1 MSLVALDQCLA
12 SSHQI
17 DGKRVD
23 PTKAADGKEE
33 NEEVLRAK
41 VYDPEAPDLKKL
53 RVSSLNPGTS
63 EEIVD
68 PDSDAIT
75 RGAAALV
82 TSPTSKVMRRVLE
95 EINNKIEPL
104 EKKKKLEIDLLLT
117 DSEAEEEK
125 ENSGV

>member
-1 MSLVALDQCLA
+1 MSLAALDQCLA

-17 DGKRVD
+17 DGKRVN

-41 VYDPEAPDLKKL
+41 VYDPKALDLKKL
-53 RVSSLNPGTS
+53 RVSSLDPGTS

-75 RGAAALV
+75 RGSAQ
-82 TSPTSKVMRRVLE
+82 PHQQGDE
-95 EINNKIEPL
+95 ESAGGN
-104 EKKKKLEIDLLLT
+104 
-117 DSEAEEEK
+117 
-125 ENSGV
+125 